1 MTTKDHTVND
11 TSTPSSLSRRALLV
25 TGGATITAGAL
36 LAACGGSSSGS
47 NVPRLGEAPT
57 TTALPTGNVTDEVLL
72 RTAMSVEY
80 NAIDTYATVIAAGT
94 FDAATNAVLSQ
105 FSADHQAHAN
115 ALAGLITSMGGAP
128 YAKANPRLTEVYI
141 NPALELIA
149 ASDDVPGDTLAL
161 AHALETLAA
170 QTYQAFVAWIN
181 NPAIRAAAM
190 GIGDQEARHTVV
202 LAQAIR
208 GGAAGVLPAVGDDG
222 KNLVAAVP
230 SAFGSLSSIQVSVG
244 KVTEA
249 GTKPTLSLETPSLN
263 SLIYD
268 YLS

>member
-1 MTTKDHTVND
+1 MTTKDNDVNN
-11 TSTPSSLSRRALLV
+11 TANPSRLSRRTLLA

-36 LAACGGSSSGS
+36 LAACGGSSSGT
-47 NVPRLGEAPT
+47 NVPRLGDAPT

-94 FDAATNAVLSQ
+94 FDAGTNAVLRQ
-105 FSADHQAHAN
+105 FSADHQQHAN
-115 ALAGLITSMGGAP
+115 SLAGLIALIGGTP

-141 NPALELIA
+141 IPALELIA

-181 NPAIRAAAM
+181 SPAIRSAAM
-190 GIGDQEARHTVV
+190 TIGDQEARHTVV

-208 GGAAGVLPAVGDDG
+208 GGAAGVVPASNDEG
-222 KNLVAAVP
+222 KALVAAVP
-230 SAFGSLSSIQVSVG
+230 SAFGSLGSIQVSVG
-244 KVTEA
+244 KTTDA
-249 GTKPTLSLETPSLN
+249 GTKPTLVLETPSLN

-268 YLS
+268 YMS